1 MPPLAQPCPKKT
13 PATMLIRNVIA
24 KETQKQ
30 LLKGRPYQ
38 LDAAIAI
45 ATGRNTVLV
54 APTGSGF
61 TG

>member
-1 MPPLAQPCPKKT
+1 
-13 PATMLIRNVIA
+13 MLIRRNVIA
-24 KETQKQ
+24 KETQKP
-30 LLKGRPYQ
+30 LLKGWPYQ

-45 ATGRNTVLV
+45 ATGRDTVLV

>member
-1 MPPLAQPCPKKT
+1 
-13 PATMLIRNVIA
+13 MLIRNVIA

-61 TG
+61 RVHRVVM